1 MTESQTPLPTKRAA
15 AAAAVETVA
24 TARGGR
30 EFDRQWQ
37 GLSEWLGWHI
47 WAILGI
53 GLTGGLGL
61 YAFEQLVRLPSLPEC
76 ESTIWMFAPAS
87 KRLYCGQSYADRGTP
102 GGLLAAI
109 DLVNV
114 LDSDHPL
121 RDEADKQIAEWTT
134 EILDLGE
141 AEFQAGNFEEA
152 LQIAD
157 RIPKGL
163 NSQRLVEAR
172 KITWQELWN
181 KATIIVDRVR
191 DLTIDAKWQQAEF
204 LAAKLANLRNEYWS
218 KERYETTLTEI
229 RAAKDEYERLG
240 FARAAVSAKASTEQ
254 LLDALQKALSIEP
267 GSLFYERAQE
277 LAVQASEMLV
287 VRGQQAAGREDW
299 SAVLEI
305 ARAIPRRMGLEDHRQ
320 DFKDLGRAGL
330 HAKRGTIPALE
341 AAIDVISGLGR
352 ERPLHDLAQQA
363 IARWEIEVQD
373 IRHLTIARNQAGTN
387 RLEDLR
393 AAVAEAGNIVR
404 GNPRYQEAQQEIWR
418 WTARIQTIED
428 RPILGRARQQAQ
440 GGTIASW
447 QQAIATANQIAPRRT
462 LHEEAQELVRQWRIN
477 IQRAEDTPILER
489 ARALSRGNRLREAI
503 ATANQFGRGRILHSE
518 AQGLVRQWG
527 EAIQRAEDQP
537 ILARARNLLQ
547 SNRLREAIATAN
559 QIAPGRIL
567 HPQAQGLVRQW
578 SDAIQRAEDQ
588 PILDRAWALAQS
600 DRLEEAIAT
609 ASQVA
614 PGRVL
619 HSQAQ
624 GLVNRWRVEVQA
636 ARDIERAYQ
645 VAASGSPWAL
655 AQAIQFADKVPA
667 NTPYSNR
674 SRQAI
679 EDWSRQ
685 IFELARQESA
695 TDLSAAIQIANLVP
709 SNSQIHQSARQQVAA
724 WQNLLNPPAP
734 TAAPVPTPDPALTPT
749 TPGTAVTAPERAQ

>member
-24 TARGGR
+24 TARSGR

-330 HAKRGTIPALE
+330 NAKRGTIKTLE
-341 AAIDVISGLGR
+341 AAIATISDLG
-352 ERPLHDLAQQA
+352 EDRPLYEVAQKA
-363 IARWEIEVQD
+363 IARWELEIQD
-373 IRHLTIARNQAGTN
+373 IRHLTIARDRASDGQ
-387 RLEDLR
+387 LSDLR
-393 AAVAEAGNIVR
+393 AAVAEASKIAQ
-404 GNPRYQEAQQEIWR
+404 GNPRRQEAQQEIWR
-418 WTARIQTIED
+418 WTTRIQTIED
-428 RPILGRARQQAQ
+428 RPTISRARQQAQ

-447 QQAIATANQIAPRRT
+447 QQAISTANRVAPRRA
-462 LHEEAQELVRQWRIN
+462 LYGEAQQLVRQWRVN
-477 IQRAEDTPILER
+477 IQRAEDRPVLER
-489 ARALSRGNRLREAI
+489 ARALARGNRLNEAI
-503 ATANQFGRGRILHSE
+503 ATANQVARGRVLHSE
-518 AQGLVRQWG
+518 AQGLVRQW
-527 EAIQRAEDQP
+527 
-537 ILARARNLLQ
+537 
-547 SNRLREAIATAN
+547 RE
-559 QIAPGRIL
+559 
-567 HPQAQGLVRQW
+567 
-578 SDAIQRAEDQ
+578 AIQRAEDQ

-600 DRLEEAIAT
+600 NRLDEAIAT
-609 ASQVA
+609 ANQVA

-624 GLVNRWRVEVQA
+624 NLANRWRVEIQA

-645 VAASGSPWAL
+645 VASAGSPWAL
-655 AQAIQFADKVPA
+655 AQAIRFADRVPA
-667 NTPYSNR
+667 NTPHSDR
-674 SRQAI
+674 SRQAV
-679 EDWSRQ
+679 EDWSRR
-685 IFELARQESA
+685 ILELARQESA
-695 TDLSAAIQIANLVP
+695 TNLSEAIQIANLVP
-709 SNSQIHQSARQQVAA
+709 PNSRVHQYARQQVGI
-724 WQNLLNPPAP
+724 WQDLLAPPEPEPEPASI
-734 TAAPVPTPDPALTPT
+734 PDPALAPTAGVEATPAA
-749 TPGTAVTAPERAQ
+749 PAAVPESPQNDPPASDVTGPAEGE